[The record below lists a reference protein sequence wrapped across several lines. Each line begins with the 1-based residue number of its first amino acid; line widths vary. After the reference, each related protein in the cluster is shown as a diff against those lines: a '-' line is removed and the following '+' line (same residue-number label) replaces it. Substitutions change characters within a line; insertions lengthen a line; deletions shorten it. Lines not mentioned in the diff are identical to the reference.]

1 MGVTIDNLQ
10 IEIQSSSTNAA
21 KGITDL
27 AASLEKLKKN
37 GSFKTVSTNLN
48 NLSAALKNLPNVHQ
62 ASNSLRTLANSI
74 EKLKGVG
81 TVSGLSNSLTKLPT
95 ALKSLGNINLDR
107 VAPQIRGVVDAV
119 APLSSLKAGGLSTM
133 VNAMT
138 KLGKVSES
146 LDDETISKFAA
157 KVSLLNEK
165 LGPLS
170 TKMAT
175 IKSGFSAINSNARS
189 ATTAVKDFG
198 EGVNTSTLNM
208 SSFIEVARTALDTI
222 KSLVQKFTEFMNEAI
237 EWDGIAARFGR
248 GFGAGA
254 QETYA
259 WIQRLNEEMGINVQQ
274 FMKYSSVYAT
284 MLTGFGVANEDATKM
299 ALGYTELTYDIWAGY
314 NDIYKSFDEA
324 SEAVKSAIAGE
335 VEPIRRAGF
344 TIIESTLEQTAANHG
359 LEISLANATEA
370 QKSYLRYL
378 ALVDQAHSQN
388 LVGTYAKE
396 LNTAEGLMRTFA
408 QQLKSLTQAF
418 GSLFLPILTKVMP
431 YLQAF
436 VELLEEGIRAVAA
449 FFGIKIQD
457 ISGTWGGY
465 NSGVSDAV
473 ENTQDVTGALN
484 DATAAAKELKN
495 ATLGIDE
502 LNVISP
508 PSASSGSGG
517 GSGNGAGGNGF
528 AGLDVDSLWDESI
541 FDSIQSNV
549 DEIKEKLKNWM
560 PVLVGIATALAGLKL
575 TNLLGDLE
583 LAGFKLSNLSK
594 AISVA
599 GISLVVG
606 KLVWDFT
613 GAYLEGG
620 NEADLLKALGT
631 TVLGTAL
638 AGWMAGKPGAAFVLL
653 VSGVVT
659 LTKLGVEIAKGTV
672 EWNDTES
679 LVTMLVGGVETALG
693 AVFTWKTLGPIVAKL
708 WPKVASAAA
717 PALSAAAPYIAIAA
731 AVVAGI
737 ALAFVDYDFTDIGRK
752 IGEKVGEALSSS
764 GKYIWSGMKKGF
776 EWVVSAFDI
785 DDLWDV
791 LAVLFIP
798 GEWLRRITPELDE
811 IFTKIRDWIEDKI
824 ENLKGNINEFFGGF
838 FDGLF
843 DGLGWDMSWA
853 DDLKIQYTDIVEAV
867 VYPISVP
874 IKLIKSG
881 WKSVKD
887 WIGKILPVSQDVSL
901 KKSGWSS
908 VKKWIG
914 TISTL
919 SQSISLKKSGW
930 SSVKKWV
937 GSISTLAQNI
947 KLAKSGWSSVS
958 KWIGSMPSLSAKIK
972 LAKSGWSSVKNWLGS
987 LDFKLNFKLPK
998 IGVNWGTKETMGF
1011 KIKYPTG
1018 FYTYAKG
1025 GFPNEGEF
1033 FLAREAGPEM
1043 VGKIGNRSAVVNN
1056 DQIVE
1061 AISEGVFAAVSAA
1074 MKGGNN
1080 GNGTQAVN
1088 VYLDG
1093 RQITSVVEQRQRERG
1108 ASIMGKEVYS
1118 Y

>member
-10 IEIQSSSTNAA
+10 IEIQSGSTNAS
-21 KGITDL
+21 KGIDAL
-27 AASLEKLKKN
+27 AESLGKLKKN
-37 GSFKTVSTNLN
+37 SAFKAVSANLEK
-48 NLSAALKNLPNVHQ
+48 LSMALNGLPNVHQ

-95 ALKSLGNINLDR
+95 ALKSLGNINIEK
-107 VAPQIRGVVDAV
+107 VAPQVQRVVDAV
-119 APLSSLKAGGLSTM
+119 APLSSLKSGGLSTM
-133 VNAMT
+133 VNAMS
-138 KLGKVSES
+138 KLGKVTES
-146 LDDETISKFAA
+146 LDDETIGKFAA
-157 KVSLLNEK
+157 KVALLNEK

-170 TKMAT
+170 EKMST
-175 IKSGFSAINSNARS
+175 IKAGFSAINSNARS

-198 EGVNTSTLNM
+198 DGVNTSTLNM
-208 SSFIEVARTALDTI
+208 SSFIDIARTAIDTI
-222 KSLVQKFTEFMNEAI
+222 RGLVQKFTEFMNEAI

-248 GFGAGA
+248 GFGEGA

-259 WIQRLNEEMGINVQQ
+259 WIQRLNEEMGINIQQ

-436 VELLEEGIRAVAA
+436 VELLEDGIRAVAA
-449 FFGIKIQD
+449 FFGIEIQD
-457 ISGTWGGY
+457 IGDTWGGY

-473 ENTQDVTGALN
+473 DNTQNITGALN

-517 GSGNGAGGNGF
+517 GAGSGSGGNGF

-541 FDSIQSNV
+541 FDSVQSKV
-549 DEIKEKLKNWM
+549 DEIKEKLKDWM
-560 PVLVGIATALAGLKL
+560 PVLAGIATALTGLKL

-599 GISLVVG
+599 GISLAVG

-620 NEADLLKALGT
+620 DETDLLKALGT

-659 LTKLGVEIAKGTV
+659 LTKLGVEIGEGTV

-679 LVTMLVGGVETALG
+679 LVTMLVGGIETAIG
-693 AVFTWKTLGPIVAKL
+693 AVFTWKTLGPIVKTL
-708 WPKVASAAA
+708 WPKVVTAAT
-717 PALSAAAPYIAIAA
+717 PALSAAGPYIAIAA

-737 ALAFVDYDFTDIGRK
+737 VLAFVDYDFTDVGRK
-752 IGEKVGEALSSS
+752 IGEKVGEALSTA
-764 GKYIWSGMKKGF
+764 GKYIWSGIKTAF
-776 EWVVSAFDI
+776 NWVVDNFDI
-785 DDLWDV
+785 DDVWDI
-791 LAVLFIP
+791 LAILFVP
-798 GEWLRRITPELDE
+798 GEWIKRIAPKLEE
-811 IFTKIRDWIEDKI
+811 IFTKIGDWIEDKI

-853 DDLKIQYTDIVEAV
+853 EDLEIQYLDIVKFV
-867 VYPISVP
+867 SDPISLP
-874 IKLIKSG
+874 IKLTKLG
-881 WKSVKD
+881 WKSIKE

-901 KKSGWSS
+901 KKSGWST
-908 VKKWIG
+908 VKKWVG
-914 TISTL
+914 NISTL
-919 SQSISLKKSGW
+919 AQNISLKKSGW

-937 GSISTLAQNI
+937 GNLSTLAQNI

-972 LAKSGWSSVKNWLGS
+972 LVKNGWSSVKKWLGN

-998 IGVNWGTKETMGF
+998 IGVNWGTKEVMGF
-1011 KIKYPTG
+1011 KIKYPSS
-1018 FYTYAKG
+1018 FYTYAQG

-1061 AISEGVFAAVSAA
+1061 AISEGVYAAVSAA
-1074 MKGGNN
+1074 MRGDGGS
-1080 GNGTQAVN
+1080 GGAQEFHL
-1088 VYLDG
+1088 YIDG
-1093 RQITSVVEQRQRERG
+1093 REITSTVERRQRERG
-1108 ASIMGKEVYS
+1108 ASLFGNEVYS

>member
-1 MGVTIDNLQ
+1 MTVLDNLQ
-10 IEIQSSSTNAA
+10 IEIHSSSTNALR
-21 KGITDL
+21 GIDAL
-27 AASLEKLKKN
+27 AESLGKLKKN
-37 GSFKTVSTNLN
+37 SAFKAVSTNLEK
-48 NLSAALKNLPNVHQ
+48 LSGALNGLPNVHQ

-81 TVSGLSNSLTKLPT
+81 TVSGLSNSLAKLPT
-95 ALKSLGNINLDR
+95 ALKSLGNINLDK

-119 APLSSLKAGGLSTM
+119 APLSSLKSGGLSTM

-138 KLGKVSES
+138 KLGKVTES
-146 LDDETISKFAA
+146 LDDETIGKFAA
-157 KVSLLNEK
+157 KVALLNEK
-165 LGPLS
+165 LAPLS
-170 TKMAT
+170 AKMST
-175 IKSGFSAINSNARS
+175 IKAGFSAINSNARS

-198 EGVNTSTLNM
+198 DGVNTSTLNM
-208 SSFIEVARTALDTI
+208 SSFIDVARTAIDTI
-222 KSLVQKFTEFMNEAI
+222 RGLVQKFTEFMNEAI

-248 GFGAGA
+248 GFGEGA

-259 WIQRLNEEMGINVQQ
+259 WIQRLNEEMGINIQQ

-436 VELLEEGIRAVAA
+436 VELLEDGIRAVAA
-449 FFGIKIQD
+449 FFGIEIQD
-457 ISGTWGGY
+457 IGDTWGGY

-473 ENTQDVTGALN
+473 DNTQNVTGALN

-517 GSGNGAGGNGF
+517 GAGSGAGGNGF

-541 FDSIQSNV
+541 FDSVQSKV
-549 DEIKEKLKNWM
+549 DEIKEKLKDWM
-560 PVLVGIATALAGLKL
+560 PVLAGIATALTGLKL

-599 GISLVVG
+599 GISLAVG

-620 NEADLLKALGT
+620 DEADLLKALGT

-659 LTKLGVEIAKGTV
+659 LTKLGVEIGKGTV

-679 LVTMLVGGVETALG
+679 LVTMLVGGVETAIG
-693 AVFTWKTLGPIVAKL
+693 AVFTWKFLGPIVKKL
-708 WPKVASAAA
+708 WPKVVTAATPALAAA
-717 PALSAAAPYIAIAA
+717 GPYIGIAA
-731 AVVAGI
+731 AVVGGI
-737 ALAFVDYDFTDIGRK
+737 VLAFVDYDFTDVGRK
-752 IGEKVGEALSSS
+752 IGEKVGGALSTA
-764 GKYIWSGMKKGF
+764 GKYIWSGIKTAF
-776 EWVVSAFDI
+776 NWVVDNFDI
-785 DDLWDV
+785 DDVWDI
-791 LAVLFIP
+791 LAILFVP
-798 GEWLRRITPELDE
+798 GEWIKRIAPKLEE
-811 IFTKIRDWIEDKI
+811 IFTKIGDWIEDKI

-867 VYPISVP
+867 VNPISVP
-874 IKLIKSG
+874 IKLIKEG

-901 KKSGWSS
+901 KKSGWST
-908 VKKWIG
+908 VKKWVG
-914 TISTL
+914 NISTL
-919 SQSISLKKSGW
+919 AQNISLKKSGW

-937 GSISTLAQNI
+937 GNLSTLSQNI

-972 LAKSGWSSVKNWLGS
+972 LVKNGWSSVKKWLGN

-998 IGVNWGTKETMGF
+998 IGVNWGTKEVMGF
-1011 KIKYPTG
+1011 KIKYPSS
-1018 FYTYAKG
+1018 FYTYAQG

-1061 AISEGVFAAVSAA
+1061 AISEGVYAAVSAA
-1074 MKGGNN
+1074 MRGDGGS
-1080 GNGTQAVN
+1080 GGAQEFHL
-1088 VYLDG
+1088 YIDG
-1093 RQITSVVEQRQRERG
+1093 REITSTVERRQRERG
-1108 ASIMGKEVYS
+1108 ASLFGKEVYS